1 MKEIVVIRLENCLV
15 NFDENETFKRRIN
28 RERWRDLKDLKILE
42 EKRRKC
48 CEMLK
53 NSKLDEKK
61 RVVEIE
67 KMEFLEKER
76 EKMMGGGMRKIVERN
91 ESKVRDMMER
101 EEEIKMGIRS
111 NFRKNFGNKELG
123 IEIQGFFR
131 DFEGLRKWNNIK
143 LVVIGMGGVDEI
155 ERLLYN
161 NGLRNFSVK
170 GYCREGDI
178 SSQLKDVEDLS
189 KVVVYSNNEKDI
201 EDCGRNGIKICKCD
215 WNDMEEVWKGIGVRR
230 KEG

>member
-1 MKEIVVIRLENCLV
+1 MVVIRLENCLV
-15 NFDENETFKRRIN
+15 NFDENEVFKRRIN
-28 RERWRDLKDLKILE
+28 RERWRELKDLKILE

-48 CEMLK
+48 FEKLK
-53 NSKLDEKK
+53 SKLDEKK
-61 RVVEIE
+61 RVVELG
-67 KMEFLEKER
+67 KLEFLEKER
-76 EKMMGGGMRKIVERN
+76 EEMMDERMRKIVERN
-91 ESKVRDMMER
+91 KRKVSDMMER
-101 EEEIKMGIRS
+101 EEEIKMGIKS
-111 NFRKNFGNKELG
+111 NFRKSFGNKELG

-230 KEG
+230 RE